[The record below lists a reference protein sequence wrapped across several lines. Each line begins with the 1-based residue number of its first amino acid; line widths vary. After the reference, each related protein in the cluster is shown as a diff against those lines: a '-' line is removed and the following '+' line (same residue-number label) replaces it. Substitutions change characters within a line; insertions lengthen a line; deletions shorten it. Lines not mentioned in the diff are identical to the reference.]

1 MGNLS
6 KYLLAGFEVANE
18 LYIAI
23 GAGLIGMVILIK
35 HGFESHQSIK
45 TVSVIGLSAISLA
58 YIFQETE
65 RIKIDKK
72 KVVFITGC
80 DCGIGFS
87 FAQHLV
93 DLGFTV
99 FAGFLSLD
107 SKGSKDIKKKYGG
120 DIIQIQLDIT
130 DSNSIKSAVQALDHF
145 LKKNPDYSMYI
156 ANSFLSMIL

>member
-18 LYIAI
+18 LCI
-23 GAGLIGMVILIK
+23 GVSTGLIGMVILIK
-35 HGFESHQSIK
+35 HGFESHQFIK

-58 YIFQETE
+58 YIFQETAK
-65 RIKIDKK
+65 IKIDKK

-80 DCGIGFS
+80 DWGIGFS

-107 SKGSKDIKKKYGG
+107 SKGSKHIKKKYGS

-130 DSNSIKSAVQALDHF
+130 DSNSIKSAVQALEHF
-145 LKKNPDYSMYI
+145 LNKNPDYGMYI
-156 ANSFLSMIL
+156 EKSFYCMLS